1 MIQIEQVM
9 KSYGKR
15 EAVNNVSLTFPSGK
29 IIGLCGENG
38 SGKSTLLKLIA
49 GILLP
54 DKGSIL
60 LDGENVTYRTAIRVA
75 YLTDVDDIF
84 PYFTVKQLFQY
95 YESQFSDFRMD
106 KAILVADFLGVDLAS
121 SLKKLSKGSRGRA
134 KIAATLGREV
144 DYYLLDEP
152 LSGLDPMVREDIIQ
166 GFLRFV
172 DIETQT
178 IILST
183 HEIKEVEPILDEV
196 IVMQAGQVIAHQKVD
211 DIRENNREDI
221 TQWMKNLFKGE
232 KRDGKAAA
240 NC

>member
-1 MIQIEQVM
+1 MIQVDQVT
-9 KSYGKR
+9 KKYGKR
-15 EAVNNVSLTFPSGK
+15 AAIDRVTLSFPRGR

-38 SGKSTLLKLIA
+38 SGKSTLLKLTA
-49 GILLP
+49 GILSP
-54 DKGSIL
+54 DEGSIQ
-60 LDGENVTYRTAIRVA
+60 LDGENVSYKTAAKVA
-75 YLTDVDDIF
+75 YLTDADDIF

-95 YESQFSDFRMD
+95 YASQFSDFRMD
-106 KAILVADFLGVDLAS
+106 KAKLVAEFLGVDLDS
-121 SLKKLSKGSRGRA
+121 SLKRLSKGSRGRA

-144 DYYLLDEP
+144 NYYLLDEP
-152 LSGLDPMVREDIIQ
+152 LSGLDPMVREDIIR

-183 HEIKEVEPILDEV
+183 HEIKEVEPILDEI

-221 TQWMKNLFKGE
+221 TQWMKNLFKEE
-232 KRDGKAAA
+232 KIHG
-240 NC
+240 